1 MYKLTLAALAA
12 LSALALTGAITIESP
27 DRDTEWQSGTSS
39 QTISWKAVSTDPD
52 SFVVQLVNQAGYLSD
67 SPVTLIS
74 DQATGS
80 SDIVNTA
87 TVTYPN
93 GNWPEGVAFQINF
106 VTSEKSNAAILAQ
119 SNQFNI
125 TSGGSSSSSSSSSS
139 ASSSSSSSSTATSTS
154 TGTSPTTLTQ
164 TSSAVTVTSTDA
176 STTGNIPNSS
186 NSTTT
191 SANSGALPA
200 KSTGLFATLV
210 GVVGLAALF
219 A

>member
-1 MYKLTLAALAA
+1 MYKLTLAA

-80 SDIVNTA
+80 ADIVNTA

-125 TSGGSSSSSSSSSS
+125 TSGGSSSSSSSSSSS

-191 SANSGALPA
+191 SANSGASPA